1 MEWVRRLHSYN
12 AYVLKILKM
21 KSKLEKTMFGN
32 FYLNVQI
39 LKFDVNIYKIIL
51 WEYKLKFLLSNV
63 KIKMDNFS
71 YF

>member
-12 AYVLKILKM
+12 AYVLKIFKM

-39 LKFDVNIYKIIL
+39 LKFDINTYKIIL

-63 KIKMDNFS
+63 KIKMYNFS